1 MNIENYL
8 IKCWSI
14 KTSSKWT
21 AENPYRG
28 QCGVTAMVINE
39 LFGGTILKTRV
50 GEQWH
55 YYNSISGQRFDFTR
69 KQFDY
74 DLVYQDIASSSDEAF
89 TDTNEF
95 QYRELK
101 QLLQKELSGD
111 CNFDQLELKPHGYS
125 INTNNNS
132 L

>member
-1 MNIENYL
+1 MKLENYL

-28 QCGVTAMVINE
+28 QCGVTAIVIND

-55 YYNSISGQRFDFTR
+55 YYNWINGQRFDFTS
-69 KQFDY
+69 KQFDF
-74 DLVYQDIASSSDEAF
+74 DLDYQDIDSSWDEAYS
-89 TDTNEF
+89 DTNVF
-95 QYRELK
+95 QYRKLK
-101 QLLQKELSGD
+101 RLLEKELSGD
-111 CNFDQLELKPHGYS
+111 CNFDQLEFKSHCNL
-125 INTNNNS
+125 INKI
-132 L
+132 

>member
-1 MNIENYL
+1 MNVESYL

-39 LFGGTILKTRV
+39 LFGRTILQTRV
-50 GEQWH
+50 EEQWH
-55 YYNSISGQRFDFTR
+55 YYNSINGQQFDFTR
-69 KQFDY
+69 NQFDY
-74 DLVYQDIASSSDEAF
+74 DLTYHDIASSRDEAF

-95 QYRELK
+95 QYHELK
-101 QLLQKELSGD
+101 RLLEKELSGVVGF
-111 CNFDQLELKPHGYS
+111 NQPMIKSHGNS
-125 INTNNNS
+125 INTNNN
-132 L
+132 LL